1 MKKLTT
7 LTNFKTGTTKSAIT
21 GEVRKVDAGNK
32 KRIESIAKNIAELHN
47 AGVEDLL
54 RKEEEE
60 KWEAFEKNVISKP
73 LSSFSVI

>member
-1 MKKLTT
+1 MKKLIT
-7 LTNFKTGTTKSAIT
+7 LTNLTRGTTINVVT
-21 GEVRKVDAGNK
+21 GEVRKGDADNK
-32 KRIESIAKNIAELHN
+32 KQIESIAKNIAELHN